1 MKKPAKICWLRQ
13 TMEGRRSL
21 TLLTSKAI
29 YFLTLVEH
37 QALPSGSRI
46 VVQFSNLTWLL
57 SSERINGKTHF
68 FLNSLLNSV
77 TKQSW
82 LEICFKAKFRS
93 SKNRMSRRTTLNIF
107 DSVAE
112 FVKLKTK
119 KQKKIWL
126 NWLSKP

>member
-1 MKKPAKICWLRQ
+1 MKSQQKSVGRQ

-21 TLLTSKAI
+21 TLLTKSKAI

-93 SKNRMSRRTTLNIF
+93 SKNRMSRRILNIF

-112 FVKLKTK
+112 FVWICKSKKKKNLVKLVK
-119 KQKKIWL
+119 
-126 NWLSKP
+126 